1 MIFIKQ
7 AETAREARMV
17 THKTW
22 QDVPSIPVTRE
33 QIQEARR
40 IVDENFPQGG
50 MMGGYMDPQD
60 KADTVRLMY
69 AVHKYGYCM
78 GGGVNMFFSYENFML
93 AKVVAGGDNAK
104 VTAEFVI
111 GVLKWMQEHGRSR
124 GAGPIVR
131 RT

>member
-1 MIFIKQ
+1 
-7 AETAREARMV
+7 MV
-17 THKTW
+17 TQKTW

-40 IVDENFPQGG
+40 IVDENFPRGG

-69 AVHKYGYCM
+69 AVRKYGYRM
-78 GGGVNMFFSYENFML
+78 GGGVNMFFSYDNFML

-111 GVLKWMQEHGRSR
+111 GVLKWLGEHGHSR